1 MNGQTPMTA
10 GADASGAPVVDAEV
24 VRRNFVAIA
33 TGVYDDPAFCP
44 LPVAGEVRHLR
55 AWMLDAG
62 RLGDRVF
69 TPAFPELAEDPD
81 EDAIRAAFRRPLRPW
96 TERDAAVVFVSGH
109 GQVADDTHWLVLRD
123 SEAGELPGTAFRTA
137 DLISW
142 LKRRNGIR
150 HLLLIIDACF
160 AGAIAKDTV
169 RIDDSLP
176 REWLILPSATKN
188 GEATALA
195 LTTAIGLAVEYLRG
209 GEGERYGTNRRYFR
223 VSDFID
229 TVRRF
234 LGDQAPGQELDPI
247 YRGDFNAEHVCLPNP
262 HYRIPDTVPT
272 RPARHELALPRQ
284 DLERHWG
291 PRALGAGDSQD
302 ASEAKRTA
310 APRWLFTG
318 RAALMRELIATAR
331 GDRDADSR
339 VTLVTGG
346 AGCGKSAVLARLV
359 TLSDPDF
366 AGAYPGEVEAIPA
379 DLKPEVKTMLGAP
392 GGGVDIAVVA
402 TGKYAHE
409 VVGQLSDALGAAR
422 PEASRGSAD
431 LKSRIDAL
439 TDTLTALA
447 TPVTVVVDALD
458 EAEDPLGIARALAQ
472 LAQQTTLRL
481 LVGVRSPGGPDD
493 PLAATGPQG
502 SLADQAEKLLSAR
515 RLRVDEDPWWH
526 QDDVRGYADSIVLYT
541 RGSPYQGSAHH
552 ERAGQLAAEI
562 AGRVGRSFLVARLA
576 AEALT
581 QRPELAD
588 PADPAW
594 LATLDEDV
602 VGVFRA
608 DLIRAFPEP
617 DARLAAV
624 ELLRAVAFAYGKG
637 LPWGEI
643 WPLVAN
649 AVADRHGK
657 FGDGDIARL
666 LASPIS
672 AYLVTDVEDDTTV
685 YRLFHDALRGALRT
699 RWRELVDAT

>member
-1 MNGQTPMTA
+1 MTDQTPISA
-10 GADASGAPVVDAEV
+10 GTEPGGAPVDAGV
-24 VRRNFVAIA
+24 VRRHFVAIA
-33 TGVYDDPAFCP
+33 TGVYEDPAFPP
-44 LPVAGEVRHLR
+44 LPVADEVGRLR
-55 AWMLDAG
+55 AWMLDSG
-62 RLGDRVF
+62 RLGNRVF
-69 TPAFPELAEDPD
+69 TPSFPELAKEPD
-81 EDAIRAAFRRPLRPW
+81 EDAIRAAFHKPDRQW
-96 TERDAAVVFVSGH
+96 TERDAAVVFVTGH
-109 GQVADDTHWLVLRD
+109 GQVADGTHWLVLHD
-123 SEAGELPGTAFRTA
+123 SEVGELPATAFRTA

-150 HLLLIIDACF
+150 YLLLIIDACF
-160 AGAIAKDTV
+160 AGAIATDTV
-169 RIDDSLP
+169 RHDDSLP
-176 REWLILPSATKN
+176 REWLILPSATKRD
-188 GEATALA
+188 EATALA
-195 LTTAIGLAVEYLRG
+195 LTTAIGQAVEKLRS
-209 GEGERYGTNRRYFR
+209 GEGEKYGTNRGYFR

-229 TVRRF
+229 TVRGF

-272 RPARHELALPRQ
+272 HPARHELALPRQ

-302 ASEAKRTA
+302 ASEANDAA

-331 GDRDADSR
+331 GDHDADSP

-366 AGAYPGEVEAIPA
+366 TAAYPGEVAAIPA
-379 DLKPEVKTMLGAP
+379 DLKPEVKTTLGGP
-392 GGGVDIAVVA
+392 GGGVDVAIVA

-409 VVGQLSDALGAAR
+409 VIGQLSDALGAAR
-422 PEASRGSAD
+422 PEASRGNAD

-439 TDTLTALA
+439 TLALTALA

-472 LAQQTTLRL
+472 LLPQPMLRL
-481 LVGVRSPGGPDD
+481 LVGVRSPSGPDD
-493 PLAATGPQG
+493 PIAATGPQG
-502 SLADQAEKLLSAR
+502 PLADQAEKLLFAR
-515 RLRVDEDPWWH
+515 RIRADDDPWWH
-526 QDDVRGYADSIVLYT
+526 QDDVRGYADSILLHT
-541 RGSPYQGSAHH
+541 PGSPYQDPVNH
-552 ERAGQLAAEI
+552 ELAAQLATEI

-576 AEALT
+576 AAALT

-602 VGVFRA
+602 IGVFRA

-617 DARLAAV
+617 ESRLAAV

-643 WPLVAN
+643 WPLVGN
-649 AVADRHGK
+649 AVADRRGK
-657 FGDGDIARL
+657 FGDRDIADL

-699 RWRELVDAT
+699 RWRDLLGAT